1 MKKRSDF
8 SRLMGY
14 AGGHRVFTYAS
25 LVLSAVSALMA
36 LIPFL
41 YIWMILRDVL
51 NAAPNYA
58 QAVNI
63 PHYGWMAVL
72 FAVLSYLIYIAA
84 LMCSHLSA
92 FRVATNLRLA
102 VSEHLAVLPL
112 GFAETFGSGKLR
124 KIIHESTGAAETY
137 LAHQLP
143 DQYNAIATPVGL
155 LVLLLA
161 FDWRL
166 GLLSLAPVV
175 LAFLIMTTMTGKRMA
190 EKMRQYGN
198 ALEAMSNEA
207 VEYVR
212 GIPVVKTFG
221 QSVFSFK
228 KFKAAIDEYEKWVVS
243 YTKDLR
249 LPMMFYTAA
258 VNGVFAFLIAG
269 GLLFTTHGVTPEFL
283 LNLLF
288 YIIITPVI
296 SLTLTRI
303 MYMSENK
310 MVVADALA
318 RIDSVLETA
327 PMQVQA
333 VPQYPKDSAV
343 TLRDVHFSYD
353 GKTEVIKGVSLD
365 IQPGQ
370 TVAFV
375 GPSGGGKSTLA
386 NLVCRFFDV
395 QSGSVR
401 VGGADVRAI
410 PKEELM
416 DTISFVFQNSRLLKG
431 SILDNVRLGRAQA
444 TEAEVLA
451 VLKAAQCMDIV
462 EKFPAGIHT
471 VIGTKGVYLSGGEQQ
486 RIAIARAML
495 RNAPI
500 LLLDEATAFADPDNE
515 AKVQAAFAQLAKG
528 KTVLMIAHR
537 LSTVANA
544 DCIYVVQDGQI
555 VESGTKDE
563 LCALNGLF
571 ARMWQEYQAS
581 VQWKVASNA
590 DVYTSARFAL
600 QNACWKI
607 PNPFRSVPCRCR
619 LGIFLRSVYGF
630 NQSNSRSS
638 KPVTVSNRRV
648 RTSIISLM
656 SSAGRQSAPAIRRM
670 ALTSAAVSNS
680 QRQRKRNN
688 AAYACS
694 AGQGMNCGARS
705 KYCTRTAQYHW
716 RSAGESPAEASSRA
730 SAIRA
735 EKSSRNASRA
745 SWSK

>member
-1 MKKRSDF
+1 MKKQSDL

-14 AGGHRVFTYAS
+14 AGNYRYFTYAS
-25 LVLSAVSALMA
+25 WVLSAVSALVA
-36 LIPFL
+36 LVPFV
-41 YIWMILRDVL
+41 YIWKILRDVL
-51 NAAPNYA
+51 NAAPDYA

-72 FAVLSYLIYIAA
+72 FAVLAYLIYIAA

-92 FRVATNLRLA
+92 FRVATNLRLE
-102 VSEHLAVLPL
+102 VSEHLATLPL
-112 GFAETFGSGKLR
+112 GFTETFGSGKLR
-124 KIIHESTGAAETY
+124 KIIHESTGAAETF

-143 DQYNAIATPVGL
+143 DKYNAMATPIGL
-155 LVLLLA
+155 LVLLLV

-166 GLLSLAPVV
+166 GLLSLVPVALGFV
-175 LAFLIMTTMTGKRMA
+175 IMSAMTGRRMA
-190 EKMRQYGN
+190 DKMRQYGN
-198 ALEAMSNEA
+198 ALESMSNEA

-228 KFKAAIDEYEKWVVS
+228 KFKATIDEYEKWVIA
-243 YTKDLR
+243 YTKELR
-249 LPMMFYTAA
+249 MPMMLYTAA
-258 VNGVFAFLIAG
+258 INGVFAFLIVG
-269 GLLFTTHGVTPEFL
+269 GLLFTRNGVTSEFL

-303 MYMSENK
+303 MYMSENEL
-310 MVVADALA
+310 VVADALA
-318 RIDSVLETA
+318 RVDSVLDAE
-327 PMQVQA
+327 P
-333 VPQYPKDSAV
+333 VPENDHPRHPKDASV
-343 TLRDVHFSYD
+343 SLKDVHFSYD
-353 GKTEVIKGVSLD
+353 GKTDVIKGVSLK

-370 TVAFV
+370 MVAFV

-386 NLVCRFFDV
+386 NLICRFFDV

-401 VGGADVRAI
+401 VGGADVRDI

-451 VLKAAQCMDIV
+451 ALKAAQCMDIV

-495 RNAPI
+495 KNAPI

-563 LCALNGLF
+563 LCAQNGLF

-581 VQWKVASNA
+581 VQWKVA
-590 DVYTSARFAL
+590 
-600 QNACWKI
+600 KE
-607 PNPFRSVPCRCR
+607 
-619 LGIFLRSVYGF
+619 G
-630 NQSNSRSS
+630 
-638 KPVTVSNRRV
+638 
-648 RTSIISLM
+648 
-656 SSAGRQSAPAIRRM
+656 
-670 ALTSAAVSNS
+670 
-680 QRQRKRNN
+680 
-688 AAYACS
+688 
-694 AGQGMNCGARS
+694 
-705 KYCTRTAQYHW
+705 
-716 RSAGESPAEASSRA
+716 
-730 SAIRA
+730 
-735 EKSSRNASRA
+735 
-745 SWSK
+745 

>member
-1 MKKRSDF
+1 MKKQSDL

-14 AGGHRVFTYAS
+14 AGNYRYFTYAS
-25 LVLSAVSALMA
+25 WVLSGASALVA
-36 LIPFL
+36 LVPFV
-41 YIWMILRDVL
+41 YIWKILRDVL
-51 NAAPNYA
+51 DAAPNYA

-72 FAVLSYLIYIAA
+72 FAVLSYLIYVAA

-112 GFAETFGSGKLR
+112 GFAEKFGSGKLR

-155 LVLLLA
+155 LGLLLA

-175 LAFLIMTTMTGKRMA
+175 LAFLIMATMTGKRMV

-228 KFKAAIDEYEKWVVS
+228 KFKATIDEYEKWVVS

-296 SLTLTRI
+296 SLTLTKI

-310 MVVADALA
+310 MVVADALQ
-318 RIDSVLETA
+318 RIDSVLNAA
-327 PMQVQA
+327 P
-333 VPQYPKDSAV
+333 VPVSSKPQHPQDGSV

-353 GKTEVIKGVSLD
+353 GKTDVIRGVSMD
-365 IQPGQ
+365 ILPGQ

-386 NLVCRFFDV
+386 NLICRFFDV

-401 VGGADVRAI
+401 VGGADVRDVS
-410 PKEELM
+410 KEELM

-431 SILDNVRLGRAQA
+431 SILDNVRLGKPQA

-451 VLKAAQCMDIV
+451 ALKAAQCMDII

-495 RNAPI
+495 KNAPI
-500 LLLDEATAFADPDNE
+500 LILDEATAFADPDNE
-515 AKVQAAFAQLAKG
+515 AKVQAAFARLAKG

-555 VESGTKDE
+555 AESGAKDE
-563 LCALNGLF
+563 LCAQNGLF
-571 ARMWQEYQAS
+571 ARMWQDYQAS
-581 VQWKVASNA
+581 VQWKVA
-590 DVYTSARFAL
+590 
-600 QNACWKI
+600 KE
-607 PNPFRSVPCRCR
+607 
-619 LGIFLRSVYGF
+619 G
-630 NQSNSRSS
+630 
-638 KPVTVSNRRV
+638 
-648 RTSIISLM
+648 
-656 SSAGRQSAPAIRRM
+656 
-670 ALTSAAVSNS
+670 
-680 QRQRKRNN
+680 
-688 AAYACS
+688 
-694 AGQGMNCGARS
+694 
-705 KYCTRTAQYHW
+705 
-716 RSAGESPAEASSRA
+716 
-730 SAIRA
+730 
-735 EKSSRNASRA
+735 
-745 SWSK
+745 

>member
-1 MKKRSDF
+1 MKKQSDL

-14 AGGHRVFTYAS
+14 AGNYRYFTYAS
-25 LVLSAVSALMA
+25 WVLSAVSALVA
-36 LIPFL
+36 LVPFV
-41 YIWMILRDVL
+41 YIWKILRDVL
-51 NAAPNYA
+51 NAAPDYA

-72 FAVLSYLIYIAA
+72 FAVLAYLIYIAA

-92 FRVATNLRLA
+92 FRVATNLRLE
-102 VSEHLAVLPL
+102 VSEHLATLPL
-112 GFAETFGSGKLR
+112 GFTETFGSGKLR
-124 KIIHESTGAAETY
+124 KIIHESTGAAETF

-143 DQYNAIATPVGL
+143 DKYNAMATPIGL
-155 LVLLLA
+155 LVLLLV

-166 GLLSLAPVV
+166 GLLSLVPVALGFV
-175 LAFLIMTTMTGKRMA
+175 IMSAMTGRRMA
-190 EKMRQYGN
+190 DKMRQYGN
-198 ALEAMSNEA
+198 ALESMSNEA

-228 KFKAAIDEYEKWVVS
+228 KFKATIDEYEKWVIA
-243 YTKDLR
+243 YTKELR
-249 LPMMFYTAA
+249 MPMMLYTAA
-258 VNGVFAFLIAG
+258 INGVFAFLIVG
-269 GLLFTTHGVTPEFL
+269 GLLFTRNGVTSEFL

-303 MYMSENK
+303 MYMSENEL
-310 MVVADALA
+310 VVADALA
-318 RIDSVLETA
+318 RVDSVLDAE
-327 PMQVQA
+327 P
-333 VPQYPKDSAV
+333 VPENDHPRHPKDASV
-343 TLRDVHFSYD
+343 SLKDVHFSYD
-353 GKTEVIKGVSLD
+353 GKTDVIKGVSLK

-370 TVAFV
+370 MVAFV

-386 NLVCRFFDV
+386 NLICRFFDV

-401 VGGADVRAI
+401 VGGADVRDI

-451 VLKAAQCMDIV
+451 ALKAAQCMDIV
-462 EKFPAGIHT
+462 EKFPEGIHT

-495 RNAPI
+495 KNAPI

-544 DCIYVVQDGQI
+544 DCIYVVQDGRI
-555 VESGTKDE
+555 TETGTKDE
-563 LCALNGLF
+563 LCAQNGLF
-571 ARMWQEYQAS
+571 ARMWQDYQAS
-581 VQWKVASNA
+581 VQWKVA
-590 DVYTSARFAL
+590 
-600 QNACWKI
+600 KE
-607 PNPFRSVPCRCR
+607 
-619 LGIFLRSVYGF
+619 G
-630 NQSNSRSS
+630 
-638 KPVTVSNRRV
+638 
-648 RTSIISLM
+648 
-656 SSAGRQSAPAIRRM
+656 
-670 ALTSAAVSNS
+670 
-680 QRQRKRNN
+680 
-688 AAYACS
+688 
-694 AGQGMNCGARS
+694 
-705 KYCTRTAQYHW
+705 
-716 RSAGESPAEASSRA
+716 
-730 SAIRA
+730 
-735 EKSSRNASRA
+735 
-745 SWSK
+745 

>member
-1 MKKRSDF
+1 MKKQSDL
-8 SRLMGY
+8 SRLMDY
-14 AGGHRVFTYAS
+14 AGNYRYFTYAS
-25 LVLSAVSALMA
+25 WVLSAASALVA
-36 LIPFL
+36 LVPFV
-41 YIWMILRDVL
+41 YIWKILRDVL

-112 GFAETFGSGKLR
+112 GFAENFGSGKLR

-137 LAHQLP
+137 LAHQLA

-228 KFKAAIDEYEKWVVS
+228 KFKTTIDEYEKWVIS

-296 SLTLTRI
+296 SLTLTKI

-310 MVVADALA
+310 MVVADALQ
-318 RIDSVLETA
+318 RIDSVLDAA
-327 PMQVQA
+327 P
-333 VPQYPKDSAV
+333 VPVSSKPQHPQDGSV

-353 GKTEVIKGVSLD
+353 GKTDVIRGVSMD

-386 NLVCRFFDV
+386 NLICRFFDV

-401 VGGADVRAI
+401 VGGADVRDVS
-410 PKEELM
+410 KEELM

-431 SILDNVRLGRAQA
+431 SILDNVRLGRPQA

-451 VLKAAQCMDIV
+451 ALKAAQCMDIV
-462 EKFPAGIHT
+462 EKFPEGIHT

-495 RNAPI
+495 KNAPI
-500 LLLDEATAFADPDNE
+500 LILDEATAFADPDNE
-515 AKVQAAFAQLAKG
+515 AKVQAAFARLAKG

-555 VESGTKDE
+555 AESGKKDE
-563 LCALNGLF
+563 LCAQNGLF
-571 ARMWQEYQAS
+571 VRMWQDYQAS
-581 VQWKVASNA
+581 VQWKVA
-590 DVYTSARFAL
+590 
-600 QNACWKI
+600 KE
-607 PNPFRSVPCRCR
+607 
-619 LGIFLRSVYGF
+619 G
-630 NQSNSRSS
+630 
-638 KPVTVSNRRV
+638 
-648 RTSIISLM
+648 
-656 SSAGRQSAPAIRRM
+656 
-670 ALTSAAVSNS
+670 
-680 QRQRKRNN
+680 
-688 AAYACS
+688 
-694 AGQGMNCGARS
+694 
-705 KYCTRTAQYHW
+705 
-716 RSAGESPAEASSRA
+716 
-730 SAIRA
+730 
-735 EKSSRNASRA
+735 
-745 SWSK
+745 

>member
-1 MKKRSDF
+1 MKKQSDL

-14 AGGHRVFTYAS
+14 AGNYRYFTYAS
-25 LVLSAVSALMA
+25 WVLSAVSALVA
-36 LIPFL
+36 LVPFV
-41 YIWMILRDVL
+41 YIWKILRDVL
-51 NAAPNYA
+51 NAAPDYA

-72 FAVLSYLIYIAA
+72 FAVLAYLIYIAA

-92 FRVATNLRLA
+92 FRVATNLRLE
-102 VSEHLAVLPL
+102 VSEHLATLPL
-112 GFAETFGSGKLR
+112 GFTETFGSGKLR
-124 KIIHESTGAAETY
+124 KIIHESTGAAETF

-143 DQYNAIATPVGL
+143 DKYNAMATPIGL
-155 LVLLLA
+155 LVLLLV

-166 GLLSLAPVV
+166 GLLSLVPVALGFV
-175 LAFLIMTTMTGKRMA
+175 IMSAMTGRRMA
-190 EKMRQYGN
+190 DKMRQYGN
-198 ALEAMSNEA
+198 ALESMSNEA

-228 KFKAAIDEYEKWVVS
+228 KFKATIDEYEKWVIA
-243 YTKDLR
+243 YTKELR
-249 LPMMFYTAA
+249 MPMMLYTAA
-258 VNGVFAFLIAG
+258 INGVFAFLIVG
-269 GLLFTTHGVTPEFL
+269 GLLFTRNGVTSEFL

-303 MYMSENK
+303 MYMSENEL
-310 MVVADALA
+310 VVADALA
-318 RIDSVLETA
+318 RVDSVLDAE
-327 PMQVQA
+327 P
-333 VPQYPKDSAV
+333 VPENDHPRHPKDASV
-343 TLRDVHFSYD
+343 SLKDVHFSYD
-353 GKTEVIKGVSLD
+353 GKTDVIKGVSLK

-370 TVAFV
+370 MVAFV

-401 VGGADVRAI
+401 VGGADVRDI

-451 VLKAAQCMDIV
+451 ALKAAQCMDIV
-462 EKFPAGIHT
+462 EKFPEGIHT

-495 RNAPI
+495 KNAPI

-563 LCALNGLF
+563 LCAQNGLF

-581 VQWKVASNA
+581 VQWKVA
-590 DVYTSARFAL
+590 
-600 QNACWKI
+600 KE
-607 PNPFRSVPCRCR
+607 
-619 LGIFLRSVYGF
+619 G
-630 NQSNSRSS
+630 
-638 KPVTVSNRRV
+638 
-648 RTSIISLM
+648 
-656 SSAGRQSAPAIRRM
+656 
-670 ALTSAAVSNS
+670 
-680 QRQRKRNN
+680 
-688 AAYACS
+688 
-694 AGQGMNCGARS
+694 
-705 KYCTRTAQYHW
+705 
-716 RSAGESPAEASSRA
+716 
-730 SAIRA
+730 
-735 EKSSRNASRA
+735 
-745 SWSK
+745 